1 MTDPTEDI
9 PADSPFGECNGDLKL
24 GALDPGVSGAVGI
37 GAVVESAEQ
46 LDRPLKGM
54 EAPVSVVTD
63 VHHPSAARALA
74 FDDVELPQGEVG
86 ILGPSVGH
94 RAVSPDTRL
103 GREIPTRSLA
113 VTCPYVTLSR

>member
-1 MTDPTEDI
+1 MRWRKHISD
-9 PADSPFGECNGDLKL
+9 ALSVRRECNGDLKL

-54 EAPVSVVTD
+54 ETPVSVVTD
-63 VHHPSAARALA
+63 VHHPSAAQALA
-74 FDDVELPQGEVG
+74 FDDVELPQGEGG

-94 RAVSPDTRL
+94 RADLPAARAAL
-103 GREIPTRSLA
+103 GFIAWVDQARG
-113 VTCPYVTLSR
+113 Y